1 MPMNNKKKTIKINI
15 DPKYRGIICIIIAA
29 FGFAFMNLFVKL
41 SGDLPAIEKGFFRNL
56 VAVFVAL
63 FIMIKNKIPF
73 TTGEGGLKY
82 LILRSVSGTLGI
94 FTNFYAISMIN
105 ISDASMLNK
114 LSPFFAILFSAIMIK
129 EKPKLYQLLCVVVAF
144 IGAIFILKP
153 GADSVT
159 FIPALIGISGAAF
172 AGFAYTNVRIASMHK
187 VPGPFIVFFFSLFSC
202 LSSVPYMIVNFV
214 PMTHLQLL
222 YLLLAGV
229 SASLG
234 QIFITKAYS
243 YSPASEISVYDY
255 TQIIFAA
262 ILGMIF
268 LGEFPD
274 VISIIGYIII
284 SGAAITMF
292 LIRRHKLKE
301 E

>member
-1 MPMNNKKKTIKINI
+1 MPMNNKKNNIKVNI

-187 VPGPFIVFFFSLFSC
+187 V
-202 LSSVPYMIVNFV
+202 
-214 PMTHLQLL
+214 
-222 YLLLAGV
+222 LLLAILVPKFGAIYDCELRANDTFTIAV
-229 SASLG
+229 FIACGIVCFSRTNIYYKSLF
-234 QIFITKAYS
+234 IFTCQRDIG
-243 YSPASEISVYDY
+243 IRLY
-255 TQIIFAA
+255 T
-262 ILGMIF
+262 
-268 LGEFPD
+268 D
-274 VISIIGYIII
+274 N
-284 SGAAITMF
+284 
-292 LIRRHKLKE
+292 IRRHSGNDIPR
-301 E
+301 